1 MAGALVALADFK
13 SVAARSP
20 RRVGSIPTHSRQNTN
35 PPPEPEHAPEREGAD
50 ARTDSSIGADATES
64 YRRIMASIVFD
75 THAFVKRLTAAGMP
89 EEQAEALA
97 DEQVKLIDER
107 QATKADLERLEQ
119 RLIIRLGGML
129 VVAVVAVAALV
140 KLL

>member
-20 RRVGSIPTHSRQNTN
+20 RRVGSIPTHSRHNR
-35 PPPEPEHAPEREGAD
+35 PAASFAPTPSNLIVE
-50 ARTDSSIGADATES
+50 T
-64 YRRIMASIVFD
+64 MASIVFD
-75 THAFVKRLTAAGMP
+75 THAFVKRLTGVGMP

-97 DEQVKLIDER
+97 DEQAKLIDER
-107 QATKADLERLEQ
+107 LATKADLERLEQ
-119 RLIIRLGGML
+119 RLIIRLGGMM
-129 VVAVVAVAALV
+129 VVAVAAMAALV

>member
-1 MAGALVALADFK
+1 
-13 SVAARSP
+13 
-20 RRVGSIPTHSRQNTN
+20 
-35 PPPEPEHAPEREGAD
+35 
-50 ARTDSSIGADATES
+50 
-64 YRRIMASIVFD
+64 MASIVFD
-75 THAFVKRLTAAGMP
+75 TRAFVKRLTAVGMP

-97 DEQVKLIDER
+97 DEQAKRIDER
-107 QATKADLERLEQ
+107 LATKADLERLEQ